1 MKDLS
6 NRWTFEQRSKESK
19 KTSHVV
25 ILGNYMPE
33 TEKQLP
39 RPGGAGLIYSR
50 NKKKDQYFQKCGGVR
65 ESEIENREVLK
76 GKPCSAWFSQAMV
89 RMLYQVI

>member
-1 MKDLS
+1 MTESRWKCCFVSKRMLMKDLS
-6 NRWTFEQRSKESK
+6 NRWTFEQRPKESK

-50 NKKKDQYFQKCGGVR
+50 NKKKRSIFLEMWR
-65 ESEIENREVLK
+65 
-76 GKPCSAWFSQAMV
+76 SQGE
-89 RMLYQVI
+89 